1 MSSLK
6 FSMIFVFLFSLSS
19 SLFTFTI
26 AQSANPSPNYLNN
39 VCSNNT
45 FTRNSTYQSNLNR
58 VLSSLAS
65 KANGSDGF
73 SNATAGQNPNRVYG
87 LFQCRS
93 DLNTSTCQNC
103 VVKAS
108 TEVTQRCPTQK
119 GNIIWYDECL
129 LHYSDS
135 NIFSTV
141 TTNPSRSLKNSN
153 IPTDPTRFEELVLD
167 LMSEATTLAA
177 NNTKR
182 YATRERNFT
191 TSETIYTFV
200 QCTQDLSSDD
210 CSRCL
215 RQNTANLPNETI
227 GGRTYYPSC
236 YCMFELY
243 NFYTHNASPP
253 PAPTTLSPP
262 SPVTR
267 PTGKRRIST
276 SVIIAIVAP
285 ITVSAVLFVAGYCFL
300 TRRARKKYNSL
311 PGKIGME
318 TLERWNTNEDPATR
332 PTMATVVLM
341 LNSYSVT
348 LALPQQP
355 AFFYGART
363 DLGKQLTIGTDSDHA
378 TDPNYLFHYCSD
390 KNFTRNSTFQ
400 SNVNL
405 VLSSLASNS
414 NGSDGFS
421 NATAGQDPNRVYGL
435 FQCRSD
441 LPTSTCQDC
450 VVFASTD
457 AVQRCPIQKGAII
470 WYDECLVH
478 YSDTYIFSTVESNPS
493 IRLWNTMNATDPTR
507 FDELVLSLMNEART
521 LAVNNP
527 KRFATKKGDSTTSQ
541 TIYTLV
547 QCTRDLSSDDCSRCL
562 VQNTA
567 NLPKGVIGGRTLYP
581 SCYCMFEL
589 YPFYNDNSTA
599 SPPPTPTVPSPPS
612 PVTRPAGK
620 RRISSSVII
629 AIVVPI
635 TVAAVLFVAGY
646 CFLTRRARK
655 KYNYVPDKIAGNDIT
670 TVESLQFDFGTIQAA
685 TNGFSTNNKLG
696 EGGFVK
702 SDVFSFG
709 VLVLEIITGKK
720 TTNFYQTDG
729 AEDLLNYAWKHWRDG
744 TPMQL
749 LDSTLTDSYSR
760 NEVIRCIHIGLLC
773 VQEDP
778 AVRPTM
784 ATVVLM
790 LNSYSVTLAL
800 PQQPAFFYGNR
811 TDLGKQFAIGTN
823 SDQSKSKS
831 VPWSVDDSSITEVY
845 PR

>member
-6 FSMIFVFLFSLSS
+6 FSMIFVFLLSLSS

-26 AQSANPSPNYLNN
+26 AQFANPSPNYLNH
-39 VCSNNT
+39 VCSNIN
-45 FTRNSTYQSNLNR
+45 FTGNSTYQSNLNR

-65 KANGSDGF
+65 NANGSDGF
-73 SNATAGQNPNRVYG
+73 SNATAGQNPNKVFG

-141 TTNPSRSLKNSN
+141 TTSPSRSLKNSN
-153 IPTDPTRFEELVLD
+153 IPTDPTRFDKLVLD
-167 LMSEATTLAA
+167 LMTEATTLAA

-191 TSETIYTFV
+191 TSVTIYTFV

-215 RQNTANLPNETI
+215 RQNTANLPNGTV
-227 GGRTYYPSC
+227 GGRTYFPSC

-243 NFYTHNASPP
+243 NFYTHNSTASPP

-300 TRRARKKYNSL
+300 TRRARK
-311 PGKIGME
+311 
-318 TLERWNTNEDPATR
+318 
-332 PTMATVVLM
+332 
-341 LNSYSVT
+341 
-348 LALPQQP
+348 
-355 AFFYGART
+355 
-363 DLGKQLTIGTDSDHA
+363 
-378 TDPNYLFHYCSD
+378 
-390 KNFTRNSTFQ
+390 
-400 SNVNL
+400 
-405 VLSSLASNS
+405 
-414 NGSDGFS
+414 NGYMSPEYAMHGQFS
-421 NATAGQDPNRVYGL
+421 
-435 FQCRSD
+435 
-441 LPTSTCQDC
+441 
-450 VVFASTD
+450 
-457 AVQRCPIQKGAII
+457 
-470 WYDECLVH
+470 
-478 YSDTYIFSTVESNPS
+478 
-493 IRLWNTMNATDPTR
+493 
-507 FDELVLSLMNEART
+507 
-521 LAVNNP
+521 
-527 KRFATKKGDSTTSQ
+527 
-541 TIYTLV
+541 
-547 QCTRDLSSDDCSRCL
+547 
-562 VQNTA
+562 
-567 NLPKGVIGGRTLYP
+567 
-581 SCYCMFEL
+581 
-589 YPFYNDNSTA
+589 
-599 SPPPTPTVPSPPS
+599 
-612 PVTRPAGK
+612 
-620 RRISSSVII
+620 
-629 AIVVPI
+629 
-635 TVAAVLFVAGY
+635 
-646 CFLTRRARK
+646 
-655 KYNYVPDKIAGNDIT
+655 
-670 TVESLQFDFGTIQAA
+670 
-685 TNGFSTNNKLG
+685 
-696 EGGFVK
+696 VK

-709 VLVLEIITGKK
+709 VLILEIITGKK

-744 TPMQL
+744 TPTQL

-760 NEVIRCIHIGLLC
+760 IEVIRCIHIGLLC

-778 AVRPTM
+778 AARPTM

-800 PQQPAFFYGNR
+800 PQQPAFFYGTR
-811 TDLGKQFAIGTN
+811 TDLGKQFTIGTD